1 MGSYGPMVRV
11 GHLINRELE
20 QMRDGSVASRRL
32 TSDIPTLKIN
42 SDLSTTFDY
51 LYLIPTD

>member
-1 MGSYGPMVRV
+1 MVRV
-11 GHLINRELE
+11 DHLINRELE

-32 TSDIPTLKIN
+32 TSDIPTLVLKIN